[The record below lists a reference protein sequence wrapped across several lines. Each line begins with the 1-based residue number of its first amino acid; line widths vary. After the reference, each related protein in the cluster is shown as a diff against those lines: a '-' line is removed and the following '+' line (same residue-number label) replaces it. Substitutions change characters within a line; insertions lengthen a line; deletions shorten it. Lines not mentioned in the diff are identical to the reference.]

1 MGTKPKS
8 AMMACVYGA
17 GNGRGS
23 RSRELCETGTPGARR
38 IDEPSGYCAVTRRI
52 ENLCMLEN
60 DLALLL
66 VSHDREV
73 VRHADEEYEIENM
86 VALR

>member
-1 MGTKPKS
+1 
-8 AMMACVYGA
+8 
-17 GNGRGS
+17 
-23 RSRELCETGTPGARR
+23 
-38 IDEPSGYCAVTRRI
+38 
-52 ENLCMLEN
+52 MLEN